1 MRSALAFEGGH
12 QISVNLFLNAGDNC
26 SKTAAHKFENCYGIF
41 VTACWHP
48 LEDLPVDIIDTASFS
63 LCKGLC
69 KDCE

>member
-26 SKTAAHKFENCYGIF
+26 SKTAAADKFENCYGIF

-48 LEDLPVDIIDTASFS
+48 LEDLPVDIYRHCFLFVMLRIM
-63 LCKGLC
+63 
-69 KDCE
+69 